1 MSLENRVTKLEVD
14 MSHSI
19 TTMNRLVI
27 AVEHLT
33 SVLNKVRGAA
43 MVLGWVAIILTPIA
57 GFVGMLV
64 MWALIQIG
72 APIPGIDK
80 LKEDLN
86 ARQVERDIYRH

>member
-1 MSLENRVTKLEVD
+1 MTVNTV
-14 MSHSI
+14 
-19 TTMNRLVI
+19 TMNRLVV

-43 MVLGWVAIILTPIA
+43 MVLGWIAIILTPVA

-72 APIPGIDK
+72 APVPGMDK

-86 ARQVERDIYRH
+86 ARQIERDIYRH